1 MADCC
6 EGGTKLIY
14 SCAGS
19 ADVGEIADRVTR
31 RLRDEGYAIMTCL
44 AGVGAGL
51 SGFVQSAIGADENI
65 TIDGCST
72 ACARKSLE
80 RIGVNPKSYI
90 LTTLGLEK
98 HETPVTE
105 KVIDEIFE
113 KIMNDGGF
121 SAATIPTV
129 TNSCYGIQILNKKN
143 K

>member
-1 MADCC
+1 MSDCC

-19 ADVGEIADRVTR
+19 ADVGEIADRVAR
-31 RLRDEGYAIMTCL
+31 KMRDEGHAIMTCL

-80 RIGVNPKSYI
+80 RIGVSPKSYI
-90 LTTLGLEK
+90 LTNLGLEK

-105 KVIDEIFE
+105 KVIDEIYK
-113 KIMNDGGF
+113 KIINGGGF
-121 SAATIPTV
+121 LATTIPET
-129 TNSCYGIQILNKKN
+129 TYSCCGMKILKK
-143 K
+143 